1 MAIKCDIGGRA
12 GQGRAGQGRAGQGR
26 AEGAGENLIK

>member
-12 GQGRAGQGRAGQGR
+12 GQGRAGQGRAGQKEQGR
-26 AEGAGENLIK
+26 IS